1 MSELTIIRKTGADIA
16 SVFDDLAQLRIAV
29 FRDFPY
35 LYAGTVDYEK
45 EYLQVY
51 SNSARSFLVAVYDG
65 DKMVGA
71 STCLPLADETDAVKK
86 PFLTAGYH
94 VGKIFYFGESIL
106 LPAYRGRGLGHLFF
120 DEREAHAGSYGEYE
134 MTCFCAVERPEN
146 HPLRPAGYRALDQ
159 FWQNRGYAK
168 MPELQTWFFW
178 PDTGE
183 TVETAKKMTYWVKSI
198 AE

>member
-1 MSELTIIRKTGADIA
+1 MSELTIIRKTGAEIA
-16 SVFDDLAQLRIAV
+16 SVFEDLAQLRITV

-35 LYAGTVDYEK
+35 LYAGTIDYEK

-65 DKMVGA
+65 EQMVGA
-71 STCLPLADETDAVKK
+71 STCLPLADETDTVKK

-94 VGKIFYFGESIL
+94 VDKIFYFGESIL

-120 DEREAHAGSYGEYE
+120 DEREAHAGRFAGFE

-146 HPLRPAGYRALDQ
+146 HPQRPSGYRTLDQ

-183 TVETAKKMTYWVKSI
+183 TVETAKLMTYWVKSI
-198 AE
+198 

>member
-1 MSELTIIRKTGADIA
+1 MSELTIVRKTGADIA
-16 SVFDDLAQLRIAV
+16 SVFDDLAQLRIRV

-35 LYAGTVDYEK
+35 LYAGTIDYEK

-51 SNSARSFLVAVYDG
+51 AASPRSFLVAVYDEG
-65 DKMVGA
+65 KMVGA
-71 STCLPLADETDAVKK
+71 STCIPLADETDTVKK
-86 PFLTAGYH
+86 PFLTAGYR
-94 VGKIFYFGESIL
+94 VDKIFYFGESIL
-106 LPAYRGRGLGHLFF
+106 LPEYRGRGTGHLFF
-120 DEREAHAGSYGEYE
+120 DEREAHAGRFNDYE

-146 HPLRPAGYRALDQ
+146 HSLRPPGYRPLDQ

-183 TVETAKKMTYWVKSI
+183 TVETAKMMTYWVKQI
-198 AE
+198 I